1 MIKATLKQR
10 ACKSKQLNLID
21 VEKKVQ
27 KMRDEEERRKWRL
40 KRPTEKNNKHIKNDP
55 PLGLG
60 KL

>member
-1 MIKATLKQR
+1 
-10 ACKSKQLNLID
+10 LID